1 VSNQWFFPYELELE
15 LMSLANWNQ
24 NLDIVL
30 IYFLELEP
38 PEVLYKNR
46 KTAKHGSN

>member
-1 VSNQWFFPYELELE
+1 VILS
-15 LMSLANWNQ
+15 NWNQ

-38 PEVLYKNR
+38 EVVYKN
-46 KTAKHGSN
+46 KKPPNIGPN